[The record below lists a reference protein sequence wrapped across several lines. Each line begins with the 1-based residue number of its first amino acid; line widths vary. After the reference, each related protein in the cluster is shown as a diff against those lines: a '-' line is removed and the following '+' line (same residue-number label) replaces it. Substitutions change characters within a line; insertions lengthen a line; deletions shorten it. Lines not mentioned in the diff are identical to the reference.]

1 MRSLA
6 TRLTCLIS
14 LILFANVSFSA
25 QYGAAISEGKPIS
38 LASAI
43 EKLEHQA
50 SADVLVT
57 AKVGSV
63 CEKKGCWMA
72 LQSADDEMRV
82 TFKDY
87 EFFVPFNIVGKTVT
101 VEGTLEKIQMS
112 LEESKHMV
120 KDGGGNPDEVTEAI
134 SEYRM
139 IASGIELKE

>member
-1 MRSLA
+1 MKSFT
-6 TRLTCLIS
+6 TRFACIIS
-14 LILFANVSFSA
+14 LILVSQLGFAD
-25 QYGAAISEGKPIS
+25 QYGAAISEGTPIS

-43 EKLEHQA
+43 EKLESQS
-50 SADVLVT
+50 SAIVLVS

-72 LQSADDEMRV
+72 LTTADNEMRV

-87 EFFVPFNIVGKTVT
+87 GFFVPFNIVGKTVT
-101 VEGTLEKIQMS
+101 VEGKLEKIQMS

-120 KDGGGNPDEVTEAI
+120 KDGGGNPDDVSEAI

-139 IASGIELKE
+139 VASGVQVNE